1 MRGYFQHFYLYDG
14 EHLRIAAT
22 KGFTPAAT
30 RRVQE
35 NQRRPQRSHLGGR
48 AILDRA
54 IVHVPDVLADP
65 EYSREY
71 ALAGG
76 WRAVLAVPLL
86 RDGAPL
92 GALSVAKAEPIPF
105 SDRQIQLLKTFADQ
119 AVIAIENTRL
129 LNELRQ
135 RTDDLSK
142 SLEQQ
147 TATSKVLGVI
157 SSSPGELKPVFAAM
171 LESAVRIC
179 GAKFGNLWLCEGNAF
194 RVHAMHGAPPAYADF
209 LQRNPV
215 IHNVIPGTALGRIVS
230 ERQAIQIPDAENE
243 KAYAKGT
250 PFYSG
255 TIEFARAR
263 TIIAVPL
270 LKDDELVGAIVIFRQ
285 EVRPFTDKQIEL
297 LTNFASQAVIG
308 IENARLLNELRESL
322 QQQTATA
329 DVLKVISS
337 SPGELETVF
346 NAMLENAVQIC
357 DAKFGTMLR
366 AEGDGYRVVAMH
378 GAPLAYAKERQH
390 NPVLRV
396 GPTNPLA
403 RLAKSKELE
412 HIADIRTDQAYL
424 DRDLPFVQL
433 ADFAGARTLL
443 SVPML
448 KENNFIGAIVIYR
461 QEVRPFTD
469 KQIELVKNFAAQA
482 VIAIENT
489 RLLNE
494 LRESLQQQTA
504 TADVLK
510 VISRST
516 FDLRIVLRT
525 LVESAAQL
533 CEAQQAIVT
542 QRGNDGL
549 YRLAASFGFPERVR
563 RVYETKPPCPRSC
576 DNHWAGGAR
585 GKDGPHP

>member
-1 MRGYFQHFYLYDG
+1 MRRRKPSSKAAKTQRHRKLGSAKIQRISSDCSSAAASNEIDVARLIRERDEALEQQAATSEVLSIIRRSPANAQPVFDAIVESAARLCGAIFSISYLYDG
-14 EHLRIAAT
+14 EHLHIAAT

-54 IVHVPDVLADP
+54 VVHVPDVLADP

-230 ERQAIQIPDAENE
+230 ERRAIQIPDAENE

-308 IENARLLNELRESL
+308 IENARLLNELRECC
-322 QQQTATA
+322 
-329 DVLKVISS
+329 SS
-337 SPGELETVF
+337 RLP
-346 NAMLENAVQIC
+346 Q
-357 DAKFGTMLR
+357 
-366 AEGDGYRVVAMH
+366 
-378 GAPLAYAKERQH
+378 
-390 NPVLRV
+390 
-396 GPTNPLA
+396 PTC
-403 RLAKSKELE
+403 
-412 HIADIRTDQAYL
+412 
-424 DRDLPFVQL
+424 
-433 ADFAGARTLL
+433 
-443 SVPML
+443 
-448 KENNFIGAIVIYR
+448 
-461 QEVRPFTD
+461 
-469 KQIELVKNFAAQA
+469 
-482 VIAIENT
+482 
-489 RLLNE
+489 
-494 LRESLQQQTA
+494 
-504 TADVLK
+504 
-510 VISRST
+510 SR
-516 FDLRIVLRT
+516 
-525 LVESAAQL
+525 
-533 CEAQQAIVT
+533 
-542 QRGNDGL
+542 
-549 YRLAASFGFPERVR
+549 
-563 RVYETKPPCPRSC
+563 
-576 DNHWAGGAR
+576 
-585 GKDGPHP
+585 